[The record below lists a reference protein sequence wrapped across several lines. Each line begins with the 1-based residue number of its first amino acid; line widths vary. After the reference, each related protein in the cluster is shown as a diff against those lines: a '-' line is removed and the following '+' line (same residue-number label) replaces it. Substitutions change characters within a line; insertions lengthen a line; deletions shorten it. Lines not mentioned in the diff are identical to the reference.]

1 MGNSA
6 WVILLVAGAFEVVME
21 LSLERSEGLRRLL
34 PSLRFLVF
42 DALSFYLLAVALRD
56 LPVGT
61 AYAVWTGTGAV
72 GTALLGIFLLVD
84 SASFRRLAGIL
95 LIVAG
100 IVALRLAPGS

>member
-1 MGNSA
+1 MA
-6 WVILLVAGAFEVVME
+6 WIIVLVAGLFEIVMA
-21 LSLERSEGLRRLL
+21 LSLEKSHGFSRLL
-34 PSLRFLVF
+34 PSIGFLVF
-42 DALSFYLLAVALRD
+42 GGLSFYLLALALRD

-72 GTALLGIFLLVD
+72 GTAILGILILGE
-84 SASFRRLAGIL
+84 SANVWRLGAIL

>member
-1 MGNSA
+1 MN
-6 WVILLVAGAFEVVME
+6 WIIVLVAGVFEVVMA
-21 LSLERSEGLRRLL
+21 LSLERSEGFSRLL
-34 PSLRFLVF
+34 PSLGFLVF
-42 DALSFYLLAVALRD
+42 GGISFYLLAVALRE

-72 GTALLGIFLLVD
+72 GTAALGILLLGE
-84 SASFRRLAGIL
+84 SASFWRLGGIL